1 MIAQYVS
8 SSKNSFLGFILL
20 YTNADEYLNVCISHM
35 PQKLNTMH
43 IYSYSPI
50 PLWKKNLSLNSF
62 LNKTYNHSPNC
73 PNQGAVEIT
82 VPFLTSPLP
91 ATNHLP
97 KLVVSVSHRLS
108 INSLPPSS
116 FRVQYLPDCGEHL
129 FSLSILLLLSHT
141 FLLCSL
147 CDFSKMKIKL
157 CEVISS
163 RKSKTLCDHQYG
175 LKVPYRGYNL

>member
-20 YTNADEYLNVCISHM
+20 YTNADEYLNLCISHM

-43 IYSYSPI
+43 IYCYSPI

-91 ATNHLP
+91 ATNRLP

-157 CEVISS
+157 CEVTSS